1 MVKHQE
7 QIQIQTNGRGTTNI
21 TVEIQQVVGKGGIDS
36 GLVHLFLMHTS
47 ASIILCENAA
57 PEVRTDLETFMS
69 SIVQDGDPA
78 FLHSDEGPDD
88 MSAHIRSILT
98 TNDMTLPVIQGRLAL
113 GVWQGV
119 FLWEHRNTAHRRTLV
134 VTVSS

>member
-7 QIQIQTNGRGTTNI
+7 QIQIQTQGRGTTNI
-21 TVEIQQVVGKGGIDS
+21 TAEVQKLVKKS
-36 GLVHLFLMHTS
+36 GVDTGLTHLFLLHTS
-47 ASIILCENAA
+47 ASLILCENAA

-69 SIVQDGDPA
+69 KIVRDGDPA

-98 TNDMTLPVIQGRLAL
+98 TNDMTIPIVHGHMGL
-113 GVWQGV
+113 GTWQGV
-119 FLWEHRNTAHRRTLV
+119 FLWEHRTAPYRRTIT
-134 VTVSS
+134 VTITD